1 MAGVQVDPGSRV
13 EEVRKCMNQLH
24 TISGLHAIPVTSV
37 VSPSHT
43 QWAGE
48 MPTQG
53 YHYLGVCPNQVS
65 IQLEVRFS

>member
-53 YHYLGVCPNQVS
+53 YHYL
-65 IQLEVRFS
+65 

>member
-43 QWAGE
+43 HNG
-48 MPTQG
+48 QG
-53 YHYLGVCPNQVS
+53 KCQHKGIITWESAPIKLAYN
-65 IQLEVRFS
+65 